1 MELNEI
7 IRIHRLRNDLKQSE
21 VAEILDLKT
30 SAYSNVENG
39 KTELTVR
46 RLIKIFPIF
55 GDDFFNDIII
65 YIHEKA
71 IEEMVIKTGKEDILP
86 MVKVEDFLEEQ
97 ANLILKKSKSYR
109 SSIIKNLVVKK

>member
-30 SAYSNVENG
+30 SAYSNIESG
-39 KTELTVR
+39 KTELTVQ

-65 YIHEKA
+65 YIHEKSIQQVA
-71 IEEMVIKTGKEDILP
+71 KKIGNENMPLILKAEDI
-86 MVKVEDFLEEQ
+86 EEEQ
-97 ANLILKKSKSYR
+97 ANLIYKKSISYR
-109 SSIIKNLVVKK
+109 GSIIRNLIKK

>member
-30 SAYSNVENG
+30 SAYSNIESG
-39 KTELTVR
+39 KTELTVQ

-65 YIHEKA
+65 YI
-71 IEEMVIKTGKEDILP
+71 
-86 MVKVEDFLEEQ
+86 Q
-97 ANLILKKSKSYR
+97 
-109 SSIIKNLVVKK
+109 